1 MPRGHAE
8 LLRLAGLKFQCAI
21 GQGSRRLSCCGTL
34 SLKTKREYFGMESD
48 PTVGWLAAVVIGGI
62 AGWLAGW
69 FIKNDLGPLMN
80 VVLGMTGAFGATA
93 ILGILGISLG
103 AWIGYPIAGVVGA
116 CLLIA
121 VVRQFRDLPPD
132 TV

>member
-1 MPRGHAE
+1 
-8 LLRLAGLKFQCAI
+8 
-21 GQGSRRLSCCGTL
+21 
-34 SLKTKREYFGMESD
+34 MESD
-48 PTVGWLAAVVIGGI
+48 PTVGWLVAVVIGGI

-69 FIKNDLGPLMN
+69 FIKNDLGPSIN
-80 VVLGMTGAFGATA
+80 VVLGMTGAFGANA

-103 AWIGYPIAGVVGA
+103 AWTGYPIAGMVGA

-132 TV
+132 TA